1 MMTNDGSIWEPWR
14 NGLQRGGASAQAG
27 IGACHQY
34 VPHYGAAAG
43 VVTTSCHGSRVQ
55 TRILIS

>member
-1 MMTNDGSIWEPWR
+1 MMEASENHGGMVYSEE
-14 NGLQRGGASAQAG
+14 GASAQAG